1 MNYIELINDFWRL
14 HTEEQFS
21 PVEGMMYLHL
31 LDVSNRL
38 GWKNPFKQANARIA
52 SVLGVTEK
60 TIVTARRHLEEAGL
74 IHYQH
79 GQGRRYVS
87 TYTLLK
93 ASKNGAEIGAEIV
106 EKKDPFYEVPPI
118 KGINKDSDKVEKN
131 DHYLGGNTTDNIKH
145 KQEETKEKEY
155 TYPLQDMSE
164 DKSSDAS
171 FSSCEKLKVFTIQKS
186 EHYEKR
192 I

>member
-93 ASKNGAEIGAEIV
+93 ASKIGAVKDTEIV
-106 EKKDPFYEVPPI
+106 EIKDPFYEIPQN
-118 KGINKDSDKVEKN
+118 KGINKDPDKVEIK
-131 DHYLGGNTTDNIKH
+131 DPYLGGNTTANIKH
-145 KQEETKEKEY
+145 KQEETKEY
-155 TYPLQDMSE
+155 TYPLQDMPE
-164 DKSSDAS
+164 DKSSVDS
-171 FSSCEKLKVFTIQKS
+171 FSSCENLKVFTIQKT

-192 I
+192 V